1 MGAALGIGI
10 CLAALNVKY
19 RDIKHVIPFFL
30 QVWLRYTGRISDQP
44 CSRALAVALQF
55 ESNDERGGR
64 VPVNSSW
71 HVHGTRS
78 YVRSFCRHGIALDG
92 QRTLLLFPKNGTHI
106 RRRRIKMCLVGTRDD
121 LSNAGGTLSN

>member
-71 HVHGTRS
+71 HVHGTRF

-92 QRTLLLFPKNGTHI
+92 QRTLLFPKNGTHI